1 MNPLAASPKPID
13 DIGAWLAGF
22 TQPTVLVEL
31 AALAICIA
39 LAWGFSWVLR
49 NALHMREDNSSV
61 LFGRSL
67 IDGVMFPLVL
77 LLLAYVA
84 RTVILKFLPL
94 AAFKIAIPVLVSL
107 VVIRVGVKVL
117 QAAFTTAP
125 WVRALERTISW
136 VAWVVMVLWVSGLL
150 PVVLSEMED
159 ITWKIGSTTL
169 SLRTLIEGIVT
180 AAVVMILALWV
191 SSAIETRLLRK
202 ATGGDLS
209 MRKAVSNATRAT
221 LLFVGLIVALSAVG
235 IDLTAL
241 SVFSGAIG
249 VGIGFGLQK
258 LASNYVSGFV
268 ILAERRLR
276 IGDNVKVDSF
286 EGRILDINTRYSV
299 IRSAAGRES
308 IVPNE
313 LMVINRVENLSSAL
327 TRVWQTSVLTVAYG
341 SDVERVSQLLLQA
354 VSEQDAALKEPAP
367 QASLS
372 AFGANG
378 LEFTLGYWINSGD
391 AAVQLQLLSQINR
404 RVLQLLQEAGV
415 EMPYPQRVLH
425 IKDMPAVIGLETTP
439 PQGDGPAGRAASP
452 GAPAPT
458 PA

>member
-1 MNPLAASPKPID
+1 MNPSANPKPID
-13 DIGAWLAGF
+13 DLGLWLAGF

-31 AALAICIA
+31 AALALCVA
-39 LAWGFSWVLR
+39 LAWGFSWALR
-49 NALHMREDNSSV
+49 NALRMQEDKGSV
-61 LFGRSL
+61 LFGRRL
-67 IDGVMFPLVL
+67 IDGVMFPLAL
-77 LLLAYVA
+77 LLLGYVA
-84 RTVILKFLPL
+84 RAIVLKFFPL
-94 AAFKIAIPVLVSL
+94 AAFKVAIPVLVSL

-136 VAWVVMVLWVSGLL
+136 AAWLAMVLWVSGLL
-150 PVVLSEMED
+150 PVVLAELDD
-159 ITWKIGSTTL
+159 IQWKIGASTL
-169 SLRTLIEGIVT
+169 SLRTLLEGTIT
-180 AAVVMILALWV
+180 AGAVMILALWV
-191 SSAIETRLLRK
+191 SSAIESRLLRK

-209 MRKAVSNATRAT
+209 MRKAVSNATRAL

-249 VGIGFGLQK
+249 VGVGFGLQK

-299 IRSAAGRES
+299 IRSPAGRES

-313 LMVINRVENLSSAL
+313 LMVINRVENLSGAL
-327 TRVWQTSVLTVAYG
+327 TRVWQTTVVAVAYD
-341 SDVERVSQLLLQA
+341 SDVDLVSRLLLEA
-354 VSEQDAALKEPAP
+354 VSAQADALKDPAP

-372 AFGANG
+372 AFGADG
-378 LEFTLGYWINSGD
+378 LEFTVGYWINSGD
-391 AAVQLQLLSQINR
+391 GAEQLKLKSLINLQILR
-404 RVLQLLQEAGV
+404 SLQQNGIDI
-415 EMPYPQRVLH
+415 PSPQRVVH
-425 IKDMPAVIGLETTP
+425 IKEMPPLEGPKDSAVHQTG
-439 PQGDGPAGRAASP
+439 
-452 GAPAPT
+452 
-458 PA
+458 

>member
-1 MNPLAASPKPID
+1 MAITAPAAPKPID
-13 DIGAWLAGF
+13 DIGLWLSGF
-22 TQPTVLVEL
+22 MQPTVLLEL
-31 AALAICIA
+31 AALAVCVA
-39 LAWGFSWVLR
+39 LALGFSWLLR
-49 NALHMREDNSSV
+49 RALSMQDDKASV

-77 LLLAYVA
+77 LTLAYVA
-84 RTVILKFLPL
+84 RALITMVLPL
-94 AAFKIAIPVLVSL
+94 AAFKVAIPVLVAL

-125 WVRALERTISW
+125 WVKTLERTISW
-136 VAWVVMVLWVSGLL
+136 VAWLAMVLWVSGLL
-150 PVVLSEMED
+150 PVVLAEMDD
-159 ITWKIGSTTL
+159 ITWKIGASTL
-169 SLRTLIEGIVT
+169 SLRTLIEGVLT
-180 AAVVMILALWV
+180 AGAVLIISLWI
-191 SSAIETRLLRK
+191 SAAIETRLLRK

-209 MRKAVSNATRAT
+209 MRKAVSNATRAL
-221 LLFVGLIVALSAVG
+221 LLFVGLIIALSAVG

-276 IGDNVKVDSF
+276 IGDNVKVDNF

-299 IRSAAGRES
+299 IRSPAGRES

-313 LMVINRVENLSSAL
+313 LMVINRVENLSTAL
-327 TRVWQTSVLTVAYG
+327 TRVWQTSVVSVAYD
-341 SDVERVSQLLLQA
+341 SDVELVGRLLLQA
-354 VSEQDAALKEPAP
+354 VGEHADALKEPAP

-378 LEFTLGYWINSGD
+378 LDFTVGYWINSGD
-391 AAVQLQLLSQINR
+391 AAEQLKLLSLINLGILR
-404 RVLQLLQEAGV
+404 SLREHGI
-415 EMPYPQRVLH
+415 EMPYPQRVVHVKEL
-425 IKDMPAVIGLETTP
+425 P
-439 PQGDGPAGRAASP
+439 PMAAPAGDSAVHQP
-452 GAPAPT
+452 G
-458 PA
+458 